1 MKKFVITMGIAMGIV
16 ISMLVYNK
24 IEAKESLVIASQ
36 SDLGTGDYLTV
47 VNTVNGFGKVLD
59 SNVLYVGDYLIG

>member
-47 VNTVNGFGKVLD
+47 VNTVNGFGKVLE
-59 SNVLYVGDYLIG
+59 SNVVYVEDYLMN